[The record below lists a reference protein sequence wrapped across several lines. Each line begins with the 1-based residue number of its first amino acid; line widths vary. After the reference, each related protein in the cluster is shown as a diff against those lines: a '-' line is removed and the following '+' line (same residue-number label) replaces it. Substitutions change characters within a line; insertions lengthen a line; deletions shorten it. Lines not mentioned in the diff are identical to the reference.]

1 MYRCVASSRAVAKP
15 VETTVRFA
23 VKYAPSA
30 VKIQILPDRLHQ
42 GTEATLECESGES
55 NPPSTLV
62 WIHNGVPLSGQL
74 FTQQGSYGGK
84 ISKNVLK
91 FKVKTE
97 DNGSVFTCKAENEV
111 GEAIDAVTMS
121 IACKFFLNHKIYDSS
136 KTLILLNLKYCTIR
150 F

>member
-1 MYRCVASSRAVAKP
+1 VAKP

-97 DNGSVFTCKAENEV
+97 ENGSVFTCKAENEV

-136 KTLILLNLKYCTIR
+136 KTLILLNLKFCTIR